1 MEKNT
6 IERTIEMTNEE
17 NTKSGTQ
24 KMVIEIASKQAS
36 RDFIKTCEKE
46 VAYIAEEEVQYAIA
60 RLKAILR
67 DKYLKANEEI
77 LVSLTVSVRTEQ

>member
-1 MEKNT
+1 MDKNT

-24 KMVIEIASKQAS
+24 KMVIEIASKHAQNDLS
-36 RDFIKTCEKE
+36 ELECRKVTE
-46 VAYIAEEEVQYAIA
+46 IAEEEVRYAIA
-60 RLKAILR
+60 RLKAILK
-67 DKYLKANEEI
+67 DECLSFNEEI